1 MVLKKILGGGSLVET
16 VGKVIDSVHT
26 SEEEKL
32 AAKTKLKEIEAELSK
47 KQMDINLA
55 DAKSTATGFG
65 GIMQRSWRPLIGMS
79 CALAIAWEFV
89 IKQFLVFIL
98 AAFSIQHNPLP
109 ELDMSTLFPL
119 VTALLGMAGL
129 RSFEKSKK
137 ITQ

>member
-1 MVLKKILGGGSLVET
+1 MVLNKILGGGSLVET

-129 RSFEKSKK
+129 RSFEKSKNISK
-137 ITQ
+137 

>member
-1 MVLKKILGGGSLVET
+1 MVLSKILGGGSLVET

-55 DAKSTATGFG
+55 DAKSQATGIG

-79 CALAIAWEFV
+79 CAVAIAWEFV
-89 IKQFLVFIL
+89 IKQFLVFVL
-98 AAFSIQHNPLP
+98 AAFSVQHNPLP

-129 RSFEKSKK
+129 RSFEKSKN
-137 ITQ
+137 ITK

>member
-1 MVLKKILGGGSLVET
+1 MVLSKILGGDSLVET

-55 DAKSTATGFG
+55 DAKSQATGIG

-89 IKQFLVFIL
+89 IKQFLVFVL
-98 AAFSIQHNPLP
+98 AAFSVQHNPLP

-137 ITQ
+137 ITK